1 MSGWSLG
8 SGAQTI
14 AMEFV
19 RRTNPTAQRLFSVRQ
34 AGPIFSAISLI
45 NYAGYAE
52 ITCYLGGA
60 GGNSIG
66 CNPVLGTGR
75 HTLVV
80 CYDGS
85 GSTTPANYAIF
96 LVDGTAQTVVSG
108 NSFLDAVAM
117 GALGSY
123 KPCDHTVS
131 CGHREG
137 RRMERGS
144 PRDRGL
150 QSRGGSM
157 ASPYGFILAV
167 VTAEARE
174 TVEAALNA
182 LLQPLHPDLQFI
194 GTFSLGLSAD
204 GSVPA
209 THYGASSVILD
220 EDLPALLQAAPAFG
234 SALQVWLGS
243 KPDNDPEGAV
253 IITDPVQSTGAALER
268 WADLDTAAAS
278 LGLVRVAILPF

>member
-1 MSGWSLG
+1 
-8 SGAQTI
+8 
-14 AMEFV
+14 
-19 RRTNPTAQRLFSVRQ
+19 
-34 AGPIFSAISLI
+34 
-45 NYAGYAE
+45 
-52 ITCYLGGA
+52 
-60 GGNSIG
+60 
-66 CNPVLGTGR
+66 
-75 HTLVV
+75 
-80 CYDGS
+80 
-85 GSTTPANYAIF
+85 
-96 LVDGTAQTVVSG
+96 
-108 NSFLDAVAM
+108 
-117 GALGSY
+117 
-123 KPCDHTVS
+123 
-131 CGHREG
+131 
-137 RRMERGS
+137 
-144 PRDRGL
+144 
-150 QSRGGSM
+150 M

-278 LGLVRVAILPF
+278 LGLVRVIISPF